1 MPTTSLEHKQDYW
14 LGRFQ
19 AMASPCELLMELGDG
34 LTANRLLTI
43 AHDEALRIE
52 RKFSRY
58 RGDNIIHRINHS
70 AGRPVE
76 VDEETAGL
84 LDYAGQCYE
93 LSEGSFDI
101 TSGVLREVWRFDGSD
116 RVPAAETIEALLPR
130 IGWDKI
136 IWRRPAITLLEGMEI
151 DLGGIGK
158 EYAVD
163 RVAQLLSRQAKA
175 SLLINFG
182 GDLFATGP
190 RRDGGGWVIGIEDP
204 QHGVITP
211 GDNLAHDAIR
221 TFELRRGGVAT
232 SGDARR
238 FLLKQGIRYG
248 HILDPRTGWPA
259 RAAPRSVTVA
269 SGTCTEAGILATLA
283 MLYGAQAEAFLDAQ
297 GVEYWCTR

>member
-1 MPTTSLEHKQDYW
+1 MS
-14 LGRFQ
+14 
-19 AMASPCELLMELGDG
+19 
-34 LTANRLLTI
+34 
-43 AHDEALRIE
+43 
-52 RKFSRY
+52 
-58 RGDNIIHRINHS
+58 
-70 AGRPVE
+70 
-76 VDEETAGL
+76 
-84 LDYAGQCYE
+84 
-93 LSEGSFDI
+93 
-101 TSGVLREVWRFDGSD
+101 
-116 RVPAAETIEALLPR
+116 R

-136 IWRRPAITLLEGMEI
+136 TWRRPAIILPEGMEI

-163 RVAQLLSRQAKA
+163 RTAQLLSRQAKG

-190 RRDGGGWVIGIEDP
+190 RRDGRGCVIGIEDP

-211 GDNLAHDAIR
+211 CDNAAHDAIR
-221 TFELRRGGVAT
+221 SFELRRGGVAT

-269 SGTCTEAGILATLA
+269 GGTCTEAGILATLA